1 MVPEKPLTWR
11 DVKLMVDQGD
21 STLRVELRAEIAET
35 RTMYFT
41 RYAEIQRE
49 LKDIGEKLERMM
61 VSAASSTAANERERD
76 YKHWQGPI
84 IVGAIIGVMNI
95 LTVIFIEVWKHS
107 KP

>member
-11 DVKLMVDQGD
+11 EAKIMVDHEIN
-21 STLRVELRAEIAET
+21 TLRVELKAELAET

-49 LKDIGEKLERMM
+49 LKDIAEKLERIM
-61 VSAASSTAANERERD
+61 VNAASSTAANERERD

-84 IVGAIIGVMNI
+84 IVGAIMGVMNI
-95 LTVIFIEVWKHS
+95 LTVIFIEVWKH
-107 KP
+107 